1 MRQKTTTVSDGE
13 GLLSMR
19 GKIVLAV
26 AAGACVVAA
35 WLYLS
40 PAAMGGLQQML
51 ASKQT
56 AEPDKS
62 GKGKNAARSASV
74 LAATTSTADFPIRRY
89 AIGFISSPAVV
100 SINARVSSQI
110 VSIDVKDGQM
120 VKAGDLLFSL
130 DDRALKAQ
138 LAKDQAT
145 LVKDQALLA
154 SSAADLQRAKDL
166 VAKQA
171 GTQQTYDQAVAA
183 QKAAA
188 ATVEADKATLD
199 ADMVQLGFATI
210 TAPISGR
217 LGSVSVAVDDLV
229 STSNGN
235 SSTTPL
241 VTITQMDPLQ
251 VNFNLPESDLALLHK
266 ALAKPLQGGVT
277 LTTDGDPTPIG
288 KGTLDFVDSS
298 VDTAS
303 GTIATRAS
311 VPNADLSLWPGQYV
325 NVVIDAGIMPQMT
338 SVPTVAVQPSQKGPF
353 VYVIKPDNTVE
364 MRPVQVALTEGENSA
379 ISQGLKSGERVVVEG
394 QTRLKNGAAVHEG
407 KATAADDQ
415 AAPKIAQADPAGAAD
430 KAGGARP

>member
-1 MRQKTTTVSDGE
+1 
-13 GLLSMR
+13 MR
-19 GKIVLAV
+19 GKVILSLLAV
-26 AAGACVVAA
+26 ACAGAA

-40 PAAMGGLQQML
+40 PDTLSRARQIIGAKQVASDKPTPDRQDPQAGAKQAAGG
-51 ASKQT
+51 T
-56 AEPDKS
+56 
-62 GKGKNAARSASV
+62 GARSASIIS
-74 LAATTSTADFPIRRY
+74 ATATTADFPVRRY
-89 AIGFISSPAVV
+89 AIGFVSSPAVV

-120 VKAGDLLFSL
+120 VKTGDLLFSL

-145 LVKDQALLA
+145 LAKDQALLA
-154 SSAADLQRAKDL
+154 SSNSDLQRAKDL

-188 ATVEADKATLD
+188 ATVDADKATID
-199 ADMVQLGFATI
+199 ADNVQLGFARI

-217 LGSVSVAVDDLV
+217 LGAVNVAVGDLV
-229 STSNGN
+229 TTSNGS
-235 SSTTPL
+235 SSTSTPL

-251 VNFNLPESDLALLHK
+251 VNFNLPESNLALLHK
-266 ALAKPLQGGVT
+266 ALAKPQQGAVT
-277 LTTDGDPTPIG
+277 LTQDGDPTPIG

-311 VPNADLSLWPGQYV
+311 IPNADLSLWPGQYV
-325 NVVIDAGIMPQMT
+325 NVVLDAGIMPQMT

-353 VYVIKPDNTVE
+353 VYVVKPDNTVE
-364 MRPVQVALTEGENSA
+364 MRPVQVALTEGQNSA
-379 ISQGLKSGERVVVEG
+379 ISDGLKSGEKVVIEG

-407 KATAADDQ
+407 KASAGSGDQ
-415 AAPKIAQADPAGAAD
+415 AAPKIAQAD
-430 KAGGARP
+430 KAGEAAQ

>member
-1 MRQKTTTVSDGE
+1 
-13 GLLSMR
+13 MR
-19 GKIVLAV
+19 GKIALAV
-26 AAGACVVAA
+26 VAVACVVAA
-35 WLYLS
+35 WLYVS
-40 PAAMGGLQQML
+40 PTAMGSLQQML
-51 ASKQT
+51 AGKQT
-56 AEPDKS
+56 AAADKPAA
-62 GKGKNAARSASV
+62 GANAARSTSV
-74 LAATTSTADFPIRRY
+74 LAATASTADFPIRRY
-89 AIGFISSPAVV
+89 AIGFVSSPAVV

-110 VSIDVKDGQM
+110 VSIAVKDGQM
-120 VKAGDLLFSL
+120 VKAGDVLLSL

-145 LVKDQALLA
+145 LAKDQALLA
-154 SSAADLQRAKDL
+154 STQSDLQRAKDL

-188 ATVEADKATLD
+188 ATVDADKATLD

-217 LGSVSVAVDDLV
+217 LGAVNVAVGDLV
-229 STSNGN
+229 TTSNGN
-235 SSTTPL
+235 SSTATPL
-241 VTITQMDPLQ
+241 VTITEMDPLQ

-266 ALAKPLQGGVT
+266 ALATPLVGGVT
-277 LTTDGDPTPIG
+277 LTKDGNPAPIG
-288 KGTLDFVDSS
+288 TGTLDFVDSS

-325 NVVIDAGIMPQMT
+325 NVVLDAGTMPQMT

-353 VYVIKPDNTVE
+353 VYVIKADSTVE
-364 MRPVQVALTEGENSA
+364 MRPVQVALTEGGNSA

-415 AAPKIAQADPAGAAD
+415 AAPKVAEAEKAGGAD

>member
-1 MRQKTTTVSDGE
+1 
-13 GLLSMR
+13 
-19 GKIVLAV
+19 
-26 AAGACVVAA
+26 
-35 WLYLS
+35 
-40 PAAMGGLQQML
+40 ML

-217 LGSVSVAVDDLV
+217 LGSVSVAVGDLV

-235 SSTTPL
+235 SSTATPL

-415 AAPKIAQADPAGAAD
+415 AAPKIAQADPAGATD

>member
-1 MRQKTTTVSDGE
+1 MTI
-13 GLLSMR
+13 R
-19 GKIVLAV
+19 GKVILSLLAV
-26 AAGACVVAA
+26 ACAGAA

-40 PAAMGGLQQML
+40 PDALGKVQQLVGVKQVAASDKAATDKQAAGG
-51 ASKQT
+51 KQG
-56 AEPDKS
+56 AGGS
-62 GKGKNAARSASV
+62 GARSASIV
-74 LAATTSTADFPIRRY
+74 SATATTADFPIRRY
-89 AIGFISSPAVV
+89 AIGFVSSPAVV

-120 VKAGDLLFSL
+120 VKTGDTLFSL

-145 LVKDQALLA
+145 LAKDQALLA
-154 SSAADLQRAKDL
+154 SSNSDLQRAKDL

-188 ATVEADKATLD
+188 ATVDADKATID
-199 ADMVQLGFATI
+199 ADNVQLGFATI

-217 LGSVSVAVDDLV
+217 LGAVNVAVGDLV
-229 STSNGN
+229 TTSNGN
-235 SSTTPL
+235 SSTSTPL

-251 VNFNLPESDLALLHK
+251 VNFNLPESNLALLHK
-266 ALAKPLQGGVT
+266 ALANPQQGAVT
-277 LTTDGDPTPIG
+277 LTKDGDPTPIG

-311 VPNADLSLWPGQYV
+311 IPNGDLSLWPGQYV
-325 NVVIDAGIMPQMT
+325 NVVLDAGIMPQMT

-353 VYVIKPDNTVE
+353 VYVVKPDSTVE

-379 ISQGLKSGERVVVEG
+379 ISQGLKSGEKVVTEG
-394 QTRLKNGAAVHEG
+394 QTRLKDGAAVHEG
-407 KATAADDQ
+407 KAAA
-415 AAPKIAQADPAGAAD
+415 AAPKVAQASNAGEAAQ
-430 KAGGARP
+430 